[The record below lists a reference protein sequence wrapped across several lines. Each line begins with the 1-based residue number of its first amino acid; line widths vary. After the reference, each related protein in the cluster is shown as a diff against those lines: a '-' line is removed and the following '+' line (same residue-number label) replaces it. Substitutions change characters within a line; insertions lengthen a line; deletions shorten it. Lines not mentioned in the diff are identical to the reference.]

1 MKKLATILLA
11 SIAFVACTQ
20 TKKNET
26 TVEHLQQPVKSTFSI
41 HETYDTG
48 EYIPVIA
55 KYAPE
60 NSFRTAFNNQ
70 PMIGFVTAAD
80 TARFM
85 EAMCMDSVRMALPE
99 DCQVMLA
106 QFKTDVPEEEG
117 EIYAV
122 YLIKM
127 SESQSLCNPTLDD
140 IYVSDETFAGHAVID
155 LQFSEK
161 DTKQW
166 AEMTRQNIGKPVA
179 IVMDNRALCVPRVNM
194 EIENGAASITAA
206 FTREEASAVVD
217 KIIGRK

>member
-1 MKKLATILLA
+1 MLA

-26 TVEHLQQPVKSTFSI
+26 TIEHLQQPVKSTFTI

-48 EYIPVIA
+48 EYMPVIA

-60 NSFRTAFNNQ
+60 NSFRTAFNDK
-70 PMIGFVTAAD
+70 PMVGFVTAAD

-85 EAMCMDSVRMALPE
+85 EAMRTDSLRMALPE

-117 EIYAV
+117 EIYAI

-127 SESQSLCNPTLDD
+127 SESQSLQNPTLDD
-140 IYVSDETFAGHAVID
+140 IYVSNETFAGHAVIE

-161 DTKQW
+161 DAKRW
-166 AEMTRQNIGKPVA
+166 AKMTRQNIGKPVA
-179 IVMDNRALCVPRVNM
+179 FVMGNRALCVPRVNM
-194 EIENGAASITAA
+194 EIENGASTISAP
-206 FTREEASAVVD
+206 FTREEASAIVD
-217 KIIGRK
+217 EIIGRK

>member
-26 TVEHLQQPVKSTFSI
+26 TIEHLQQPVKSTFTI

-48 EYIPVIA
+48 EYMPVIA

-60 NSFRTAFNNQ
+60 NSFRTAFNDK
-70 PMIGFVTAAD
+70 PMVGFVTAAD

-85 EAMCMDSVRMALPE
+85 EAMRTDSLRMALPE

-117 EIYAV
+117 ETYAV

-127 SESQSLCNPTLDD
+127 SESQSLQNPTLDD
-140 IYVSDETFAGHAVID
+140 IYVSNETFAGHAVIE

-161 DTKQW
+161 DAKRW
-166 AEMTRQNIGKPVA
+166 AKMTRQNIGKPVA
-179 IVMDNRALCVPRVNM
+179 FVMGNRALCAPRVNM
-194 EIENGAASITAA
+194 EIENGASTISAP
-206 FTREEASAVVD
+206 FTREEACAIVD
-217 KIIGRK
+217 EIIGRK

>member
-1 MKKLATILLA
+1 MLA

-26 TVEHLQQPVKSTFSI
+26 TIEHLQQPVKSTFTI

-48 EYIPVIA
+48 EYMPVIA

-60 NSFRTAFNNQ
+60 NSFRTAFNDK
-70 PMIGFVTAAD
+70 PMVGFVTAAD

-85 EAMCMDSVRMALPE
+85 EAMRTDSLRMALPE

-127 SESQSLCNPTLDD
+127 SESQSLQNPTLDD
-140 IYVSDETFAGHAVID
+140 IYVSNETFAGHAVIE

-161 DTKQW
+161 DAKRW
-166 AEMTRQNIGKPVA
+166 AKMTRQNIGKPVA
-179 IVMDNRALCVPRVNM
+179 FVMGNRALCAPRVNM
-194 EIENGAASITAA
+194 EIANGASTISAP
-206 FTREEASAVVD
+206 FTREEASAIVD
-217 KIIGRK
+217 EIIGRK

>member
-1 MKKLATILLA
+1 MLA
-11 SIAFVACTQ
+11 SIVFVACTQ

-26 TVEHLQQPVKSTFSI
+26 TIEHLQQPVKSTFTI

-48 EYIPVIA
+48 EYMPVIA

-60 NSFRTAFNNQ
+60 NSFRTAFNDK
-70 PMIGFVTAAD
+70 PMVGFVTAAD

-85 EAMCMDSVRMALPE
+85 EAMRTDSLRMALPE

-127 SESQSLCNPTLDD
+127 SESQSLQNPTLDD
-140 IYVSDETFAGHAVID
+140 IYVSNETFAGHAVIE

-161 DTKQW
+161 DAKRW
-166 AEMTRQNIGKPVA
+166 AKMTRQNIGKPVA
-179 IVMDNRALCVPRVNM
+179 FVMGNRALCAPRVNM
-194 EIENGAASITAA
+194 EIENGASTISAP
-206 FTREEASAVVD
+206 FTREEACAIVD
-217 KIIGRK
+217 EIIGRK

>member
-1 MKKLATILLA
+1 MLA

-26 TVEHLQQPVKSTFSI
+26 TIEHLQQPVKSTFTI

-48 EYIPVIA
+48 EYMPVIA

-60 NSFRTAFNNQ
+60 NSFRTAFNDK
-70 PMIGFVTAAD
+70 PMVGFVTAAD

-85 EAMCMDSVRMALPE
+85 EAMRTDSLRMALPE

-127 SESQSLCNPTLDD
+127 SESQSLQNPTLDD
-140 IYVSDETFAGHAVID
+140 IYVSNETFAGHAVIE
-155 LQFSEK
+155 LKFSEK
-161 DTKQW
+161 DAKRW
-166 AEMTRQNIGKPVA
+166 AKMTRQNIGKPVA
-179 IVMDNRALCVPRVNM
+179 FVMGNRALCAPRVNM
-194 EIENGAASITAA
+194 EIENGASTISAP
-206 FTREEASAVVD
+206 FTREEASAIVD
-217 KIIGRK
+217 EIIGRK

>member
-1 MKKLATILLA
+1 MLA

-26 TVEHLQQPVKSTFSI
+26 TIEHLQQPVKSTFTI

-48 EYIPVIA
+48 EYMPVIA

-60 NSFRTAFNNQ
+60 NSFRTAFNDK
-70 PMIGFVTAAD
+70 PMVGFVTAAD

-85 EAMCMDSVRMALPE
+85 EAMRTDSLRMALPE

-127 SESQSLCNPTLDD
+127 SESQSLQNPTLDD
-140 IYVSDETFAGHAVID
+140 IYVSNETFAGHAVIE

-161 DTKQW
+161 DAKRW
-166 AEMTRQNIGKPVA
+166 AKMTRQNIGKPVA
-179 IVMDNRALCVPRVNM
+179 FVMGNRALCAPRVNM
-194 EIENGAASITAA
+194 EIENGASTISAP
-206 FTREEASAVVD
+206 FTREEASAIVD
-217 KIIGRK
+217 EIIGRK

>member
-26 TVEHLQQPVKSTFSI
+26 TIEHLQQPVKSTFTI

-48 EYIPVIA
+48 EYMPVIA

-60 NSFRTAFNNQ
+60 NSFRTAFNDK
-70 PMIGFVTAAD
+70 PMVGFVTAAD

-85 EAMCMDSVRMALPE
+85 EAMRTDSLRMALPE

-127 SESQSLCNPTLDD
+127 SESQSLQNPTLDD
-140 IYVSDETFAGHAVID
+140 IYVSNETFAGHAVIE

-161 DTKQW
+161 DAKRW
-166 AEMTRQNIGKPVA
+166 AKMTRQNIGKPVA
-179 IVMDNRALCVPRVNM
+179 FVMGNRTLCAPRVNM
-194 EIENGAASITAA
+194 EIENGASTISAP
-206 FTREEASAVVD
+206 FTREEASAIVD
-217 KIIGRK
+217 EIIGRK

>member
-1 MKKLATILLA
+1 MKKLVTILLA

-26 TVEHLQQPVKSTFSI
+26 TIEHLQQPIKSAFSI

-48 EYIPVIA
+48 EYMPIIA

-60 NSFRTAFNNQ
+60 NSFRTAFDNQ
-70 PMIGFVTAAD
+70 PMVGFVTAAD

-85 EAMCMDSVRMALPE
+85 EAMLTDPIRLALPE

-122 YLIKM
+122 YLVKM

-140 IYVSDETFAGHAVID
+140 IYVSDETFARHAVID
-155 LQFSEK
+155 LKFSEK
-161 DTKQW
+161 DAKQW

-206 FTREEASAVVD
+206 FTREEASAIVD

>member
-26 TVEHLQQPVKSTFSI
+26 TIEHLQQPVKSTFTI

-48 EYIPVIA
+48 EYMPVIA

-60 NSFRTAFNNQ
+60 NSFRTAFNDK
-70 PMIGFVTAAD
+70 PMVGFVTAAD

-85 EAMCMDSVRMALPE
+85 EAMRTDSLRMALPE

-127 SESQSLCNPTLDD
+127 SESQSLQNPTLDD
-140 IYVSDETFAGHAVID
+140 IYVSNETFAGHAVIE

-161 DTKQW
+161 DAKRW
-166 AEMTRQNIGKPVA
+166 AKMTRQNIGKPVA
-179 IVMDNRALCVPRVNM
+179 FVMDNRALCAPRVNM
-194 EIENGAASITAA
+194 EIANGASTISAP
-206 FTREEASAVVD
+206 FTREEASAIVD
-217 KIIGRK
+217 EIIGRK